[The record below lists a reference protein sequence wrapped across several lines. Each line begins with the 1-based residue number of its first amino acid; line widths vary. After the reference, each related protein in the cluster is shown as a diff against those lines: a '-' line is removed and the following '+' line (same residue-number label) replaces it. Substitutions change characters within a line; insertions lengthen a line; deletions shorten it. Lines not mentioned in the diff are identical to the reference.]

1 MPLRKLSKTTSK
13 KLSKHLATSTTY
25 VVNLL
30 DCFIA
35 TSSLVVGA
43 TYIDIGVASWCR
55 LLDDIITTG
64 SVSKWD
70 YRFGAFPLLGG
81 GLGWGLIYYRV
92 RFYEPK
98 IESCF

>member
-13 KLSKHLATSTTY
+13 KLSKHLATSATH

-30 DCFIA
+30 DYFIA
-35 TSSLVVGA
+35 TSSLVVGATHVDNLLNYFITTSSLVVGA

-64 SVSKWD
+64 SASK
-70 YRFGAFPLLGG
+70 
-81 GLGWGLIYYRV
+81 
-92 RFYEPK
+92 
-98 IESCF
+98 